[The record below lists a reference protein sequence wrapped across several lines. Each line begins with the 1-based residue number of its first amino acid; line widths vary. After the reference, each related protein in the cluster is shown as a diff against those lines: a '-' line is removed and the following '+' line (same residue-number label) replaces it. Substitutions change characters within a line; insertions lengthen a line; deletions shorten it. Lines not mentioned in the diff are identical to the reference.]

1 MFAKL
6 RLWLVGWI
14 LSMTLLSVGAV
25 HAHWFYPPLRTG
37 SADNRA
43 DEVVKTP
50 LLFDLPV
57 TLRLRLN
64 EGFWVLPVKYSPH
77 QHPLIKYRVG

>member
-6 RLWLVGWI
+6 RLWLARWI
-14 LSMTLLSVGAV
+14 LMVTLLFFGMA
-25 HAHWFYPPLRTG
+25 HAHWFYSPLRTE

-50 LLFDLPV
+50 LIFDLPV
-57 TLRLRLN
+57 TLRLRLD
-64 EGFWVLPVKYSPH
+64 EGFRVLYVEYSPH
-77 QHPLIKYRVG
+77 QHPLIEYRVG